1 MHVEHLLHLL
11 HHAQLDL
18 ARAFREVGEGHRD
31 ETDVFHLTHK
41 LARQCDAHAER
52 LEPFRERYRQGGT
65 QGPDRLH
72 AEMFS
77 GTRGGALGLLRDLL
91 DLYVM
96 AARCDMAWTLT
107 GQAAKGL
114 RDDEL
119 LQVVD
124 DCEGETALAL
134 KWLRTRMK
142 AAAPQAL
149 LVA

>member
-1 MHVEHLLHLL
+1 
-11 HHAQLDL
+11 
-18 ARAFREVGEGHRD
+18 
-31 ETDVFHLTHK
+31 
-41 LARQCDAHAER
+41 
-52 LEPFRERYRQGGT
+52 
-65 QGPDRLH
+65 
-72 AEMFS
+72 
-77 GTRGGALGLLRDLL
+77 
-91 DLYVM
+91 
-96 AARCDMAWTLT
+96 MAWTLT